1 MENVANLSYY
11 LLNTH
16 IFTVDISFA
25 GATKQ
30 FPPQKVAI
38 ILKKGQVEVAEEF
51 HMFVL
56 HTELLG
62 GVPVDDLKGSK
73 EAVRGPH
80 NTVLY
85 GFGLD
90 EL

>member
-1 MENVANLSYY
+1 MENVANLSHY

-25 GATKQ
+25 GAAKQ
-30 FPPQKVAI
+30 FPPQEVAI

-51 HMFVL
+51 YMFVL

-73 EAVRGPH
+73 GGQIERATQH
-80 NTVLY
+80 SSLW
-85 GFGLD
+85 L
-90 EL
+90 